1 MLMIMVPT
9 ETKPNPPVR
18 SLPPVM
24 DVHPPKPPEDA
35 KTADQL
41 PAPTPLK
48 QPEPHVSEPT
58 PVEPKEP
65 PKDEIKEPPAV
76 SELPLQGPPKMTSA
90 RPPRRH
96 TGSGVG
102 VAIFATLVIVL
113 GLGTLM
119 VYAYLRTNGIAV
131 L

>member
-1 MLMIMVPT
+1 M
-9 ETKPNPPVR
+9 
-18 SLPPVM
+18 
-24 DVHPPKPPEDA
+24 
-35 KTADQL
+35 TA
-41 PAPTPLK
+41 
-48 QPEPHVSEPT
+48 
-58 PVEPKEP
+58 
-65 PKDEIKEPPAV
+65 
-76 SELPLQGPPKMTSA
+76 A

-102 VAIFATLVIVL
+102 VAIFATLVVVL